1 MFFALFLYDEN
12 VKGKIAGTESM
23 KFVIVTNNPRVRDEL
38 GKEFEV
44 DFADITYREVLCKVR
59 DMVYSGH
66 KLLTHPLS
74 GSVKPNE
81 TPYKS
86 ILVGKKVGKMDLQ
99 DASIMENSIITAD
112 KFSVKF
118 PEMPN
123 SVREDFQLIDTTL
136 IKSALMSIPEIF

>member
-1 MFFALFLYDEN
+1 
-12 VKGKIAGTESM
+12 M

-59 DMVYSGH
+59 DMIYEGH

-86 ILVGKKVGKMDLQ
+86 ILVGKKIGKMDLQ
-99 DASIMENSIITAD
+99 DASIIENEHHHGRQVQRQISRNAGQRERRLSAD
-112 KFSVKF
+112 RYHAHQERAHEHSGNF
-118 PEMPN
+118 
-123 SVREDFQLIDTTL
+123 LAAY
-136 IKSALMSIPEIF
+136 IKSLKKV

>member
-1 MFFALFLYDEN
+1 LLFFVRKEKFQKAETEN
-12 VKGKIAGTESM
+12 M

-59 DMVYSGH
+59 DMIYEGH

-86 ILVGKKVGKMDLQ
+86 ILVGKKIGKMDLQ
-99 DASIMENSIITAD
+99 DASIIENSIITAD

-118 PEMPN
+118 PEMPD

>member
-1 MFFALFLYDEN
+1 MLFFVRKEKFQKAETEN
-12 VKGKIAGTESM
+12 M

-59 DMVYSGH
+59 DMIYEGH

-86 ILVGKKVGKMDLQ
+86 ILVGKKIGKMDLQ
-99 DASIMENSIITAD
+99 DASIIENSIITAD

-118 PEMPN
+118 PEMPD

>member
-1 MFFALFLYDEN
+1 
-12 VKGKIAGTESM
+12 M

-59 DMVYSGH
+59 DMIYEGH

-86 ILVGKKVGKMDLQ
+86 ILVGKKIGKMDLQ
-99 DASIMENSIITAD
+99 DASIIENRIITAD

-118 PEMPN
+118 PEMPD